1 LPPRYESRSASKQRV
16 HCHLLL
22 TSNPQDV
29 AFNAGFGAFTGET
42 SAALLT
48 DAGVKWTLTGHSE
61 RRVGFGGPGESSA
74 VVGKKTAIAI
84 AAGLV
89 KQTALFFTIHLLTT
103 CTIQQIICHR
113 VYRRDALREGEW
125 HHHGCLC
132 RAAICHRIKSYR
144 RRLEESRHR
153 VW

>member
-1 LPPRYESRSASKQRV
+1 MSKQRV
-16 HCHLLL
+16 HRRLLL
-22 TSNPQDV
+22 TTNSQDV

-89 KQTALFFTIHLLTT
+89 EQTALFL
-103 CTIQQIICHR
+103 
-113 VYRRDALREGEW
+113 
-125 HHHGCLC
+125 
-132 RAAICHRIKSYR
+132 
-144 RRLEESRHR
+144 
-153 VW
+153 

>member
-1 LPPRYESRSASKQRV
+1 MPKQRV
-16 HCHLLL
+16 HRRLLL
-22 TSNPQDV
+22 TTNSQDV

-89 KQTALFFTIHLLTT
+89 EQTALFL
-103 CTIQQIICHR
+103 
-113 VYRRDALREGEW
+113 
-125 HHHGCLC
+125 
-132 RAAICHRIKSYR
+132 
-144 RRLEESRHR
+144 
-153 VW
+153 